1 MSLTSGGTSLMVAL
15 ELPNAASP
23 HTDCELSMTRS
34 RNMTIGLILSAILG
48 VLDVVSVAGLGAD
61 DGPPAFVIV
70 IGLVLGV
77 VTLVGVAMAWRG
89 NARGVPIIVVSRVL
103 SALSAIPA
111 FFVEEAPDWAPPV
124 VGVGIVIT
132 IAAIALIYSGR
143 RTTELPS

>member
-1 MSLTSGGTSLMVAL
+1 
-15 ELPNAASP
+15 
-23 HTDCELSMTRS
+23 
-34 RNMTIGLILSAILG
+34 MTIGLILSAILG

-61 DGPPAFVIV
+61 DGPPAFIIV

>member
-1 MSLTSGGTSLMVAL
+1 MK
-15 ELPNAASP
+15 
-23 HTDCELSMTRS
+23 RS

-61 DGPPAFVIV
+61 DGPPPFIIV